1 MHKDLITAEEARQLF
16 FYNPDTGDITWRVSR
31 SGVRNNN
38 VAGYARREGYRVV
51 FVNGKL
57 YLAHR
62 VAWAIVNGAWPE
74 TGIDHINGNKTD
86 NRWDNLRLATKSQ
99 NGMNRPAPSN
109 NTSGYKGVSRNK
121 KRWAASIH
129 ENGLKRHL
137 GTFDT
142 PKEAHAAYCCAAL
155 KLHGEFVNTG

>member
-16 FYNPDTGDITWRVSR
+16 SYNPDTGDITWRVAR
-31 SGVRNNN
+31 SGVRNNG
-38 VAGYARREGYRVV
+38 VAGYAQRDGYRVV

-99 NGMNRPAPSN
+99 NGMNRPAQSN
-109 NTSGYKGVSRNK
+109 NTSGYKGVSRNR
-121 KRWAASIH
+121 KRWAASIQ
-129 ENGLKRHL
+129 EDGLKRHL

-142 PKEAHAAYCCAAL
+142 PKEAHAAYCRAAL
-155 KLHGEFVNTG
+155 KLYGEFARLV

>member
-86 NRWDNLRLATKSQ
+86 NRWVNLRLATKSQ

-142 PKEAHAAYCCAAL
+142 PKEAHAAYCRVAL
-155 KLHGEFVNTG
+155 KLHGNFVNTG

>member
-16 FYNPDTGDITWRVSR
+16 SYNPDTGDLRWRTSR
-31 SGVRNNN
+31 SGVRNNG
-38 VAGYARREGYRVV
+38 VAGYTRRDGYRVV

-62 VAWAIVNGAWPE
+62 VAWAVVNGAWPE
-74 TGIDHINGNKTD
+74 IGIDHINGDKTD
-86 NRWDNLRLATKSQ
+86 NRWGNLRLATKSQ
-99 NGMNRPAPSN
+99 NGMNRPAQSN
-109 NTSGYKGVSRNK
+109 NTSGYKGVSRNR

-129 ENGLKRHL
+129 EDGLKRHL

-142 PKEAHAAYCCAAL
+142 PKEAHAAYCRAAV
-155 KLHGEFVNTG
+155 KLHGDFVNTG